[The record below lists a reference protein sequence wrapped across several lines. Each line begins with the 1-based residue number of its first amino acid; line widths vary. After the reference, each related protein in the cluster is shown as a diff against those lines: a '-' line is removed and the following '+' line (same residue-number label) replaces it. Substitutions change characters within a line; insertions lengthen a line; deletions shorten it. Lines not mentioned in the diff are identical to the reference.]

1 MKART
6 FLIIL
11 LTSLVLPGCLVKSL
25 HPFYTDKDLIYK
37 QELTG
42 IWIDADSSVWEIR
55 QHQKMSGIMKPGY
68 PDRAY
73 DITFTDN
80 KGSSKFLAHLFQ
92 LGGQLYLDF
101 LPTEISCGNDLVGY
115 HLVGTH
121 SLARVVLAGGMITIR
136 WYNEEW
142 LLSLFNNNRIRI
154 SHERVPWNP
163 DQPDPESDQIVLT
176 ASTAEL
182 QKFII
187 KYGNDPNA
195 FRQSK
200 TGENSAIMVV
210 LSKVKN

>member
-92 LGGQLYLDF
+92 LGGH
-101 LPTEISCGNDLVGY
+101 LVGY